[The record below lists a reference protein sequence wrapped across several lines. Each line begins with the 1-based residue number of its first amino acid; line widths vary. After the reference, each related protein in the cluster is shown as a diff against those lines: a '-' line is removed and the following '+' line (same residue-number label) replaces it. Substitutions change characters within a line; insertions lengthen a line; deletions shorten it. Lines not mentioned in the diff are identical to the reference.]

1 MLMFISYI
9 LIFDLYLLF
18 SYSHLHLHLYIY
30 IFNYINYIFIQNS
43 EEIAPNKSMK
53 LRVRWKNLCMLN
65 DFKESDKIVC
75 EVDVNLL
82 NY

>member
-9 LIFDLYLLF
+9 LIFDFYFLF
-18 SYSHLHLHLYIY
+18 SYSHLHLYIY

-53 LRVRWKNLCMLN
+53 LRVGWKYLCMLN
-65 DFKESDKIVC
+65 DFKESDKIIC
-75 EVDVNLL
+75 EVGVNIL